1 VRRPHEFK
9 IACLQD
15 IRALFPPEWNPFYAG
30 FGNRDT
36 DEVSYR
42 CGTRRNTK
50 QQLCSRLLFTQPT
63 IADACCFVDSQLW
76 PALFVLLSAA
86 GAVRACCHRLQLGVR
101 KLAHVDSHAAA

>member
-15 IRALFPPEWNPFYAG
+15 IRALFPQEWNPFYAG

-42 CGTRRNTK
+42 CGTRRNT
-50 QQLCSRLLFTQPT
+50 QQQNF
-63 IADACCFVDSQLW
+63 
-76 PALFVLLSAA
+76 AA
-86 GAVRACCHRLQLGVR
+86 GCCVHLHLQLMP
-101 KLAHVDSHAAA
+101 AAV